1 MPEKMS
7 LRITEIFF
15 SIQGETSKIG
25 LPTVFIR
32 LTGCPLRCQYCDTSY
47 AFYGGEVMLFEDIIR
62 QVTKFNCKDVC
73 VTGGEPLAQANSKK
87 LLKDLADLD
96 FQVSLETGG
105 SISLEGIDER
115 VKIIMDIKTP
125 DSGEATKNRWENLE
139 LLKQTDE
146 LKIVICSREDYQWSK
161 EIIEQ
166 YKISEKCPILFSPCA
181 ESMDP
186 RDLAEWILTD
196 QLPIRFQMQIHKIL
210 WDNQPGR

>member
-47 AFYGGEVMLFEDIIR
+47 AFYGGEVMPFEDIIH

-105 SISLEGIDER
+105 SISLKEVDER

-181 ESMDP
+181 ESIDP

-210 WDNQPGR
+210 WNNQPGR

>member
-7 LRITEIFF
+7 LRITEIFY

-105 SISLEGIDER
+105 SISLKEIDER

-181 ESMDP
+181 ESIDP

-210 WDNQPGR
+210 WNNQPGR

>member
-1 MPEKMS
+1 MLKKMS

-47 AFYGGEVMLFEDIIR
+47 AFYGGEVMLFEDIIH

-105 SISLEGIDER
+105 SISLKEVDER

-125 DSGEATKNRWENLE
+125 DSGESTKNRWENLE

-181 ESMDP
+181 ESIDP

-210 WDNQPGR
+210 WNNQPGR

>member
-47 AFYGGEVMLFEDIIR
+47 AFYGGEVMLFEDIIH

-73 VTGGEPLAQANSKK
+73 VTGGEPLAQENSKK

-105 SISLEGIDER
+105 SISLKEVDER

-125 DSGEATKNRWENLE
+125 DSGESTKNRWENLE

-181 ESMDP
+181 ESIDP

-210 WDNQPGR
+210 WNNQPGR

>member
-47 AFYGGEVMLFEDIIR
+47 AFYGGEVMLFEDIIHR
-62 QVTKFNCKDVC
+62 VTKFNCKDVC

-87 LLKDLADLD
+87 LLKGLADLD
-96 FQVSLETGG
+96 FKVSLETGG

-125 DSGEATKNRWENLE
+125 DSGESTKNRWENLE
-139 LLKQTDE
+139 LLKQSDE

-161 EIIEQ
+161 DIIEQ
-166 YKISEKCPILFSPCA
+166 YKISEKCPILFSPCT
-181 ESMDP
+181 ESIDP

>member
-47 AFYGGEVMLFEDIIR
+47 AFYGGEVMLFEDIIHR
-62 QVTKFNCKDVC
+62 VTKFNCKDVC

-87 LLKDLADLD
+87 LLKGLADLD
-96 FQVSLETGG
+96 FKVSLETGG

-115 VKIIMDIKTP
+115 IKIIMDIKTP
-125 DSGEATKNRWENLE
+125 DSGESTKNRWENLE
-139 LLKQTDE
+139 LLKQSDE

-181 ESMDP
+181 ELIDP

>member
-15 SIQGETSKIG
+15 SIQGETSKVG

-105 SISLEGIDER
+105 SISLKEVDER

-125 DSGEATKNRWENLE
+125 DSGESTKNRWENLE

-181 ESMDP
+181 ESIDP

-210 WDNQPGR
+210 WNNQPGR

>member
-15 SIQGETSKIG
+15 SIQGETSKVG

-105 SISLEGIDER
+105 SISLKEVDER

-181 ESMDP
+181 ESIDP

-210 WDNQPGR
+210 WNNQPGR

>member
-15 SIQGETSKIG
+15 SIQGETSKVG

-47 AFYGGEVMLFEDIIR
+47 AFYGGEVMLIEDIIH

-105 SISLEGIDER
+105 SISLKEVDER

-181 ESMDP
+181 ESIDP

-210 WDNQPGR
+210 WNNQPGR

>member
-47 AFYGGEVMLFEDIIR
+47 AFYGGEVMLFEDIIHR
-62 QVTKFNCKDVC
+62 VTKFNCKDVC

-87 LLKDLADLD
+87 LLKGLADLD
-96 FQVSLETGG
+96 FKVSLETGG

-115 VKIIMDIKTP
+115 IKIIMDIKTP
-125 DSGEATKNRWENLE
+125 DSGESTKNRWENLE
-139 LLKQTDE
+139 LLKQSDE

-166 YKISEKCPILFSPCA
+166 YKISKKCPILFSPCA
-181 ESMDP
+181 ESIDP

-210 WDNQPGR
+210 WDNQPGK

>member
-47 AFYGGEVMLFEDIIR
+47 AFYGGEVMLFEDIIH

-73 VTGGEPLAQANSKK
+73 VTGGEPLAQVNSKK

-115 VKIIMDIKTP
+115 IKIIMDIKTP
-125 DSGEATKNRWENLE
+125 DSGESTKNRWENLE
-139 LLKQTDE
+139 LLKQSDE

-181 ESMDP
+181 ESIDP

-210 WDNQPGR
+210 WNNQPGR

>member
-1 MPEKMS
+1 MPKKMS

-47 AFYGGEVMLFEDIIR
+47 AFYGGEVMLFEDIIH

-105 SISLEGIDER
+105 SISLKEVDER

-181 ESMDP
+181 ESIDP

-210 WDNQPGR
+210 WNNQPGR

>member
-47 AFYGGEVMLFEDIIR
+47 AFYGGEVMLFEDIIHR
-62 QVTKFNCKDVC
+62 VTKFNCKDVC
-73 VTGGEPLAQANSKK
+73 VTGGEPLAQVNSKK

-96 FQVSLETGG
+96 FKVSLETGG

-125 DSGEATKNRWENLE
+125 DSGESTKNRWENLE
-139 LLKQTDE
+139 LLKQSDE

-161 EIIEQ
+161 DIIEQ
-166 YKISEKCPILFSPCA
+166 YKISEKCPILFSPCT
-181 ESMDP
+181 ESIDP

>member
-7 LRITEIFF
+7 LRITEIFY

-105 SISLEGIDER
+105 SISLKEVDER

-181 ESMDP
+181 ESIDP

-210 WDNQPGR
+210 WNNQPGR

>member
-15 SIQGETSKIG
+15 SIQGETSKVG

-47 AFYGGEVMLFEDIIR
+47 AFHGGEVMLFEDIIR

-105 SISLEGIDER
+105 SISLKEVDER

-166 YKISEKCPILFSPCA
+166 YKIIEKCPILFSPCA
-181 ESMDP
+181 ESIDP

-210 WDNQPGR
+210 WNNQPGR

>member
-47 AFYGGEVMLFEDIIR
+47 AFHGGEVMLFEDIIR

-105 SISLEGIDER
+105 SISLKEVDER

-125 DSGEATKNRWENLE
+125 DSGESTKNRWENLE

-181 ESMDP
+181 ESIDP

-210 WDNQPGR
+210 WNNQPGR

>member
-1 MPEKMS
+1 MS

-15 SIQGETSKIG
+15 SIQGETSKVG

-47 AFYGGEVMLFEDIIR
+47 AFYGGEVMLFEDIIH

-105 SISLEGIDER
+105 SISLKEVDER

-181 ESMDP
+181 ESIDP

-210 WDNQPGR
+210 WNNQPGR

>member
-47 AFYGGEVMLFEDIIR
+47 AFYGGEVILFEDIIH

-73 VTGGEPLAQANSKK
+73 VTGGEPLAQANSKN

-105 SISLEGIDER
+105 SISLKEVDER

-125 DSGEATKNRWENLE
+125 DSGESTKNRWENLE

-181 ESMDP
+181 ESIDP

-210 WDNQPGR
+210 WNNQPGR

>member
-47 AFYGGEVMLFEDIIR
+47 AFYGGEVMLFEDIIHR
-62 QVTKFNCKDVC
+62 VTKFNCKDVC
-73 VTGGEPLAQANSKK
+73 VTGGEPLAQASSKK

-105 SISLEGIDER
+105 SIGLEGIDER

-125 DSGEATKNRWENLE
+125 DSGESTKNRWENLE
-139 LLKQTDE
+139 LLKQSDE

-181 ESMDP
+181 ESIDP

>member
-7 LRITEIFF
+7 LRITEIFY

-47 AFYGGEVMLFEDIIR
+47 AFHGGEVMLFEDIIR

-105 SISLEGIDER
+105 SISLKEVDER

-125 DSGEATKNRWENLE
+125 DSGESTKNRWENLE

-181 ESMDP
+181 ESIDP

-210 WDNQPGR
+210 WNNQPGR

>member
-1 MPEKMS
+1 MAKNKS
-7 LRITEIFF
+7 LRITEIFT

-47 AFYGGEVMLFEDIIR
+47 AFYGGETMLFEDIIC

-73 VTGGEPLAQANSKK
+73 VTGGEPLAQSGSKK
-87 LLKDLADLD
+87 LLKDLVDLD
-96 FQVSLETGG
+96 FRVSLETGG

-125 DSGEATKNRWENLE
+125 DSDESTKNRWENIGE
-139 LLKQTDE
+139 LKKSDE
-146 LKIVICSREDYQWSK
+146 LKFVICSREDYQWSK
-161 EIIEQ
+161 AIIEK
-166 YKISEKCPILFSPCA
+166 YKINKICPILFSPCS

-196 QLPIRFQMQIHKIL
+196 QLSIRFQMQIYKIL
-210 WDNQPGR
+210 WDNQPGK

>member
-15 SIQGETSKIG
+15 SIQGETSKVG

-47 AFYGGEVMLFEDIIR
+47 AFYGGEVMLFEDVIH

-105 SISLEGIDER
+105 SISLKEVDER

-181 ESMDP
+181 ESIDP

>member
-47 AFYGGEVMLFEDIIR
+47 AFYGGEVMLFEDIIH

-105 SISLEGIDER
+105 SISLKEVDER

-125 DSGEATKNRWENLE
+125 DS
-139 LLKQTDE
+139 DE
-146 LKIVICSREDYQWSK
+146 
-161 EIIEQ
+161 
-166 YKISEKCPILFSPCA
+166 
-181 ESMDP
+181 
-186 RDLAEWILTD
+186 
-196 QLPIRFQMQIHKIL
+196 
-210 WDNQPGR
+210 

>member
-15 SIQGETSKIG
+15 SIQGETSKVG

-47 AFYGGEVMLFEDIIR
+47 AFYGGEVMLFEDIIH

-105 SISLEGIDER
+105 SISLKGVDER

-125 DSGEATKNRWENLE
+125 DSGESTKNRWENLE
-139 LLKQTDE
+139 FLKQTDE

-166 YKISEKCPILFSPCA
+166 YKISEKCQILFSPCA
-181 ESMDP
+181 ESIDP

-210 WDNQPGR
+210 WNNQPGR

>member
-7 LRITEIFF
+7 LRITEIFY

-105 SISLEGIDER
+105 SISLKEIDER

-125 DSGEATKNRWENLE
+125 DSGESTKNRWENLE

-181 ESMDP
+181 ESIDP

-210 WDNQPGR
+210 WNNQPGR

>member
-1 MPEKMS
+1 MS

-47 AFYGGEVMLFEDIIR
+47 AFYGGEVMLFEDIIH

-105 SISLEGIDER
+105 SISLKEVDER

-125 DSGEATKNRWENLE
+125 DSGESTKNRWENLE

-181 ESMDP
+181 ESIDP

-210 WDNQPGR
+210 WNNQPGR

>member
-15 SIQGETSKIG
+15 SIQGETSKVG

-47 AFYGGEVMLFEDIIR
+47 AFHGGEVMLFEDIIR

-73 VTGGEPLAQANSKK
+73 VTGGEPLAQANSKN
-87 LLKDLADLD
+87 LLKDLADLN

-105 SISLEGIDER
+105 SISLKEVDER

-181 ESMDP
+181 ESIDP

-210 WDNQPGR
+210 WNNQPGR

>member
-47 AFYGGEVMLFEDIIR
+47 AFYGGEVMLFEDIVHR
-62 QVTKFNCKDVC
+62 VTKFNCKDVC

-87 LLKDLADLD
+87 LLKGLADLG

-125 DSGEATKNRWENLE
+125 DSGESTKNRWENLE
-139 LLKQTDE
+139 LLKQSDE

-161 EIIEQ
+161 DIIEQ
-166 YKISEKCPILFSPCA
+166 YKISEKCPILFSPCT
-181 ESMDP
+181 ESIDP

>member
-15 SIQGETSKIG
+15 SIQGETSKVG

-47 AFYGGEVMLFEDIIR
+47 AFYGGEVMLFEDIIH

-105 SISLEGIDER
+105 SISLKEVDER

-181 ESMDP
+181 ESIDP
-186 RDLAEWILTD
+186 RELAEWILTD

-210 WDNQPGR
+210 WNNQPGR